1 MSVRTSTNPLT
12 DLLRVQV
19 LVHQT
24 VDDVR
29 ELGAEDEVTGGH
41 QVRGDQLTELFTEW
55 VEPVNNLVLSGVTGD
70 PGVDIGHYVQTDG
83 AEEVIAL
90 GGGQA
95 GKTEEAEQEQ

>member
-41 QVRGDQLTELFTEW
+41 QVRGDQLTELFTE
-55 VEPVNNLVLSGVTGD
+55 
-70 PGVDIGHYVQTDG
+70 
-83 AEEVIAL
+83 
-90 GGGQA
+90 
-95 GKTEEAEQEQ
+95 